1 MSPAKYLPGPC
12 SIIRLRLQLLDIGN
26 FNKERNIK
34 LVSFMM
40 KHRIYTALGLMSG
53 TSLDGIDA
61 AIIKTD
67 GHTVKSF
74 GPFMSMPYSDE
85 FKDSLRA
92 ELGKKVIRRTL
103 QKELTYL
110 HAELIE
116 NLLLKHGLV
125 TSEID
130 IVGFHGQTI
139 YHNPKEHFTLQIGD
153 GALLA
158 ELLEISVI
166 SNFRGNDI
174 AAGGQGAPLAP
185 VYHQAL
191 WNKFSEPIVVVNI
204 GGVANISFVNTAHLL
219 AFDTGPGNAPI
230 DDLMK
235 RNLGKSFDTDG
246 AVARQGR
253 VDEKV
258 LANLLDHPYFSLPP
272 PKSLDRNEFD
282 FSDIGNLSV
291 QDAAATLVAFTTE
304 AIFRS
309 LKYFPEHPKRWLITG
324 GGRHNS
330 YMMDE
335 LSRRLKATVKPV
347 EDVGWNGDALEAQA
361 FAFLAVRSLLNLPLS
376 FPATTGVS
384 AELTGGDIYRQ

>member
-1 MSPAKYLPGPC
+1 
-12 SIIRLRLQLLDIGN
+12 
-26 FNKERNIK
+26 
-34 LVSFMM
+34 M

-116 NLLLKHGLV
+116 NLLLEHGLV

-282 FSDIGNLSV
+282 FSAIGNLSV

-361 FAFLAVRSLLNLPLS
+361 FAFLAVRSLLDLPLS

-384 AELTGGDIYRQ
+384 AELTGGDIYHQ